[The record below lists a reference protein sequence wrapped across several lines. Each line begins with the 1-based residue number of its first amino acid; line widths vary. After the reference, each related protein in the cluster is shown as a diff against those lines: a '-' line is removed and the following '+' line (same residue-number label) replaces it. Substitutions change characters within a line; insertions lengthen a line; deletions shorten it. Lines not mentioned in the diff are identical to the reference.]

1 MSGTAIECPIERAR
15 LTLDLRPDLD
25 LRQPVAWTPEA
36 WIAFGV
42 DEDLDVAADLA
53 RETML
58 DLLERERGVER
69 DHALA
74 LASVAVDLHVT
85 QVVNGVKGVH
95 AVLRHDALR

>member
-1 MSGTAIECPIERAR
+1 
-15 LTLDLRPDLD
+15 
-25 LRQPVAWTPEA
+25 
-36 WIAFGV
+36 
-42 DEDLDVAADLA
+42 
-53 RETML
+53 ML